1 MNITATGGSALLSGG
16 RGRAGAMFGGRS
28 AFDKSRGG
36 LSAEGGGSEQTSAAR
51 VRGLPSW
58 AGGARGVSDRA
69 RGGCVGDG
77 AWWSGVG
84 AKRSAPAPV
93 LSPAGLRQAS
103 TANNPPYASPRTP
116 GACEGVISRDGSTH
130 TAKRAR
136 DQGGRKGDQDVGKGE
151 ILGVLSHEPQVVGA
165 GEAGAG
171 GQADAAHTTTIR
183 TPQQASAMRNEE
195 WEHEDV
201 AAEDDKEEEEL
212 GVEEEEA
219 ARLRNMYLKAGT
231 KIFNVRC

>member
-36 LSAEGGGSEQTSAAR
+36 LSAPGGDSEQTSAGR

-69 RGGCVGDG
+69 RGGYVGDG
-77 AWWSGVG
+77 AWWSGGG
-84 AKRSAPAPV
+84 AKRSAPTPL

-103 TANNPPYASPRTP
+103 TANNPPYASPGTP

-136 DQGGRKGDQDVGKGE
+136 EQGGRKGDQEVGGKGE
-151 ILGVLSHEPQVVGA
+151 ILGVLSHDPQVVGA
-165 GEAGAG
+165 GEGGAG

-183 TPQQASAMRNEE
+183 TPQKASAMRNEE
-195 WEHEDV
+195 WEHEEDA
-201 AAEDDKEEEEL
+201 AAEDDKEES

-231 KIFNVRC
+231 KISNFRC